1 MEDIRRELRDLI
13 RFVEKDV
20 IDPIITDFTDNISST
35 DDAEDNSIVDFSTNS
50 EAKVEDFKTLED
62 KTISFIEENPELPII
77 SKIKKLQPYEESD
90 VQVLKDELLKLA
102 KSQEDYN
109 NLFSNDIE
117 LTIFIRKHINFDEQA
132 VKSFLEKQLEKG
144 NQEQV
149 KYIKELLT
157 FINQNG
163 TFKVD
168 DLIKN
173 EELHF
178 VELFN
183 SEEIKDLI
191 NDINEIL

>member
-1 MEDIRRELRDLI
+1 MIDEKTHQYLI
-13 RFVEKDV
+13 F
-20 IDPIITDFTDNISST
+20 
-35 DDAEDNSIVDFSTNS
+35 
-50 EAKVEDFKTLED
+50 
-62 KTISFIEENPELPII
+62 I

-109 NLFSNDIE
+109 NLFGNDIE
-117 LTIFIRKHINFDEQA
+117 LTIFIRKHITFDEQA
-132 VKSFLEKQLEKG
+132 VKIFLDKQLEKR

-183 SEEIKDLI
+183 SEEIMDLV